1 MRVKGRAFLATACG
15 LVLLGLGFV
24 AGCHGTFFNRPAPE
38 ARPEVI
44 RAAGPWTH
52 PPSGMT
58 FPVEVGEFK
67 RSSLL
72 SYDKAGRNVSAQ
84 YEIDGAV
91 SRLVMSVYVYPAPPV
106 TGSMREERCGS
117 QLDAATF
124 DLAKQH
130 PGLRRTGIDDV
141 ALAQDGTEHLG
152 VRARFIYDQ
161 PLVRDALPSAAEID
175 LFCRATDSWQ
185 IEYRFTRPRELAADP
200 IVADFMSRL
209 TWTLH
214 PG

>member
-1 MRVKGRAFLATACG
+1 MGVAGRAFLGTACG
-15 LVLLGLGFV
+15 LVLLGLGLL
-24 AGCHGTFFNRPAPE
+24 AGCQGGFFNRPAPE
-38 ARPEVI
+38 ARPEI
-44 RAAGPWTH
+44 IQAAGAWTH
-52 PPSGMT
+52 PQSGMT

-67 RSSLL
+67 RTLL
-72 SYDKAGRNVSAQ
+72 LRYDKAGQNVSAT

-91 SRLVMSVYVYPAPPV
+91 SKLAVSVYVYPAPPV
-106 TGSMREERCGS
+106 TGSMRQERCGS

-130 PGLRRTGIDDV
+130 PGLRRTGIDEV
-141 ALAQDGTEHLG
+141 AIAQDGAEHRG

-161 PLVRDALPSAAEID
+161 PLVQDALPSAAEID

-185 IEYRFTRPRELAADP
+185 IEYRFTRPRELDADP
-200 IVADFMSRL
+200 ILADFMRRL